1 MRGKDLRRA
10 YLVRCWQE
18 GAPDSDRT
26 PQWRFS
32 VEEVLHKRQRRD
44 FDSLDALFAFLR
56 DELNEVIRLPTS

>member
-1 MRGKDLRRA
+1 
-10 YLVRCWQE
+10 LVRCWQE
-18 GAPDSDRT
+18 GAPDSDGT

-32 VEEVLHKRQRRD
+32 VEEVLHKRQRHG